1 MAERDDYALA
11 SAEAAEIAAPDL
23 PYRPPMPKTSHP
35 IALVGAGGISFA
47 HLDAYRAHGME
58 VRAILSRD
66 PDKAA
71 ARRDEF
77 FPDAEVMTDYAALL
91 ARPDIAVIDLTPH
104 PAERLPLIEAALR
117 AGKHV
122 LSQKPFVTDLDVGER
137 LVALADANGVRLAVN
152 QNGRWAPHMAWM
164 RAAVREGLVGQ
175 VAGVH
180 CSLHWDHRWI
190 RGTPFE
196 TQADIVL
203 YDFGVHW
210 FDFVTSLLGRP
221 AARVQ
226 AQAVRAPWAGI
237 APPMLAA
244 AILDFGDA
252 QASLVFD
259 AATPSGPMDFTYVAG
274 SAGSLRSSG
283 PDLGNQAV
291 ELHNAAGVAR
301 PALAGK
307 WFNDG
312 FAGAM
317 GALLVAIETG
327 TEPENSAGGNLV
339 SLANTFAALEAA
351 RTGRAAVPG
360 EVRRRPAWDAP

>member
-1 MAERDDYALA
+1 VADRDDYALVSGA
-11 SAEAAEIAAPDL
+11 AAEVAAPQID
-23 PYRPPMPKTSHP
+23 YRPPRPARQHP

-47 HLDAYRAHGME
+47 HLDAYRTHGFH
-58 VRAILSRD
+58 VAAILSRD
-66 PDKAA
+66 ADKAR

-91 ARPDIAVIDLTPH
+91 SRRDIEVIDLTPH
-104 PAERLPLIEAALR
+104 PAERLPLMEAALK

-122 LSQKPFVTDLDVGER
+122 LSQKPFVASLDDGEQ
-137 LVALADANGVRLAVN
+137 LVALAKANGVQLAVN

-164 RAAVREGLVGQ
+164 RGAVRAGRVGQ

-180 CSLHWDHRWI
+180 ASLHWDHRWI

-196 TQADIVL
+196 RMEDVVL
-203 YDFGVHW
+203 FDFGVHW
-210 FDFVTSLLGRP
+210 FDFVTSIMGRP
-221 AARVQ
+221 AGQVTARSV
-226 AQAVRAPWAGI
+226 ASPATGI
-237 APPMLAA
+237 GVPMMAS

-259 AATPSGPMDFTYVAG
+259 AAVPAGPMDLTYIAG

-283 PDLGNQAV
+283 PDLGQQQV
-291 ELHNAAGVAR
+291 ELYTAAGVAR
-301 PALAGK
+301 PVLEGK

-327 TEPENSAGGNLV
+327 QAPENSAEGNLA
-339 SLANTFAALEAA
+339 SLANAFAALASA
-351 RTGRAAVPG
+351 RTGQPVRPG
-360 EVRRRPAWDAP
+360 EARGRYG